1 MRSLTD
7 ALVALRSALKLA
19 EDVRSVGASLKSVSR
34 ELRDHERRLTRLEA
48 KWETAIEIASIRA
61 SSTRHFQ
68 NRD

>member
-61 SSTRHFQ
+61 SGTRHFQ